1 MRASDLTPILDR
13 YLAVREA
20 LGFSTRAVRPLLHEF
35 LRFLE
40 TTLPPGPL
48 PAHVVFTW
56 ACGDAPPHAVTTQ
69 AARLRA
75 VRGFL
80 TYAKATFPEIDLPA
94 HGLLTS
100 PRRSQPYIFSPAE
113 LTALLTAA
121 EHLPT
126 RSAFAPLTYHTL
138 LGLLASTGLRVG
150 EALRLQIPD
159 VCVDADIPYLHI
171 RQSKF
176 RKSRLVPLHATTVTH
191 LRQYLEHRQQ
201 QPRSTGE
208 PTFFLTVR
216 GTPVCYDTV
225 QVTFQSLL
233 QRVGIV
239 PPAGRRRPTLHCLR
253 HTFAVQRLERWAQQ
267 GVAVNDWLPH
277 LAVYLGHRHPEDSYW
292 YLTATPALL
301 TTAAEAFQQYARTG
315 GVR

>member
-1 MRASDLTPILDR
+1 MRASELMPILNR

-20 LGFSTRAVRPLLHEF
+20 LGFSTRAVRSLLLEF
-35 LRFLE
+35 LHFLE
-40 TTLPPGPL
+40 ITLPPGPL

-56 ACGDAPPHAVTTQ
+56 ACGDGQPHAVTTQ

-75 VRGFL
+75 VGGFL
-80 TYAKATFPEIDLPA
+80 TYAKATFPEIALPA

-113 LTALLTAA
+113 LTALLQAA

-126 RSAFAPLTYHTL
+126 RSAFTPLTYHTL

-150 EALRLQIPD
+150 EALRLQMAD
-159 VCVDADIPYLHI
+159 VCLDADIPYLHI

-191 LRQYLEHRQQ
+191 LGRYLVHRQH
-201 QPRSTGE
+201 QPNRNGV

-216 GTPVCYDTV
+216 GT
-225 QVTFQSLL
+225 L
-233 QRVGIV
+233 
-239 PPAGRRRPTLHCLR
+239 RR
-253 HTFAVQRLERWAQQ
+253 
-267 GVAVNDWLPH
+267 
-277 LAVYLGHRHPEDSYW
+277 
-292 YLTATPALL
+292 
-301 TTAAEAFQQYARTG
+301 
-315 GVR
+315 

>member
-1 MRASDLTPILDR
+1 MRATDLAPILDR
-13 YLAVREA
+13 YLTVREA
-20 LGFSTRAVRPLLHEF
+20 VGFSTRAARPLLHEF
-35 LRFLE
+35 LCFLE
-40 TTLPPGPL
+40 TTLPPGSL

-56 ACGDAPPHAVTTQ
+56 ACGDTPPHAVTTQ

-80 TYAKATFPEIDLPA
+80 TYAKATFPEIEVPPS
-94 HGLLTS
+94 GLLTS
-100 PRRSQPYIFSPAE
+100 PRRSQPYIFSPVE
-113 LTALLTAA
+113 LTALLKAA
-121 EHLPT
+121 DHLPT

-150 EALRLQIPD
+150 EALRLQMSD

-191 LRQYLEHRQQ
+191 LRQYIVHRQQ
-201 QPRSTGE
+201 QPRNKGGL
-208 PTFFLTVR
+208 TFFLTVR
-216 GTPVCYDTV
+216 GTPLYYDTV

-233 QRVGIV
+233 QREGII
-239 PPAGRRRPTLHCLR
+239 PPAGRRHPTLHSLR
-253 HTFAVQRLERWAQQ
+253 HTFAVQRLECWARQ
-267 GVAVNDWLPH
+267 GVPVNDWLPH

-292 YLTATPALL
+292 YLTATPILL
-301 TTAAEAFQQYARTG
+301 TTAAEAFQQYAETG
-315 GVR
+315 GMR

>member
-1 MRASDLTPILDR
+1 MKASDLPPILDR

-35 LRFLE
+35 LHFLG
-40 TTLPPGPL
+40 TILAPGPL

-56 ACGDAPPHAVTTQ
+56 ACDDGQPRAVTTQ

-80 TYAKATFPEIDLPA
+80 TYAKATFPEIELPA

-113 LTALLTAA
+113 LTALLNVA
-121 EHLPT
+121 ECLPT
-126 RSAFAPLTYHTL
+126 RSAFAPLTYQTL
-138 LGLLASTGLRVG
+138 LGLLASTGVRVG
-150 EALRLQIPD
+150 EALRLQMTD
-159 VCVDADIPYLHI
+159 VRLDADIPYLHI

-176 RKSRLVPLHATTVTH
+176 RKSRLVPLHATTVMR
-191 LRQYLEHRQQ
+191 LRMYIVHRQN
-201 QPRSTGE
+201 QPSSNGVS
-208 PTFFLTVR
+208 TFFLTVR
-216 GTPVCYDTV
+216 GTPLYYDTV
-225 QVTFQSLL
+225 QATFQSLL

-239 PPAGRRRPTLHCLR
+239 TPTGRRRPTLHSLR
-253 HTFAVQRLERWAQQ
+253 HTFAVQRLECWALQ

-292 YLTATPALL
+292 YLTATPGLL
-301 TTAAEAFQQYARTG
+301 TAAAEAFQQYAETG
-315 GVR
+315 GGR